1 MSRKVESGNGKC
13 MMKTPVNTNVQAT
26 SVYHWSLNCQSNGGG
41 GYGGA
46 GYNELEEVPDDL
58 LMELMTRFG
67 RTIIRARNDLENSKR
82 TVDFGLARGYS
93 GTQEAKHR
101 MGLAAANFAGGPGRR
116 RRSET
121 DV

>member
-1 MSRKVESGNGKC
+1 MMTNRFSFGGLALLTVCVLTISRSQAAPMPSQSTNAGYNG
-13 MMKTPVNTNVQAT
+13 
-26 SVYHWSLNCQSNGGG
+26 
-41 GYGGA
+41 

-101 MGLAAANFAGGPGRR
+101 MGLAAANFPGGPGRR

-121 DV
+121 DA

>member
-1 MSRKVESGNGKC
+1 
-13 MMKTPVNTNVQAT
+13 MMTNRCACFALAFLLFCFLAI
-26 SVYHWSLNCQSNGGG
+26 SSIEAAPMPRYQSNGGG
-41 GYGGA
+41 YGG
-46 GYNELEEVPDDL
+46 GYNELEEVPDEL

-101 MGLAAANFAGGPGRR
+101 MGLAAANFPGGPGRR

>member
-1 MSRKVESGNGKC
+1 
-13 MMKTPVNTNVQAT
+13 MMTNRCACLALAFLLFCFLAI
-26 SVYHWSLNCQSNGGG
+26 SSIEAAPMPRYQSNGGG
-41 GYGGA
+41 YGA

>member
-1 MSRKVESGNGKC
+1 MTNRCACFALAFLLLCFLAISSVESAP
-13 MMKTPVNTNVQAT
+13 MPR
-26 SVYHWSLNCQSNGGG
+26 YQSNGGG
-41 GYGGA
+41 YGG

-101 MGLAAANFAGGPGRR
+101 MGLAAANFPGGPGRR

>member
-1 MSRKVESGNGKC
+1 
-13 MMKTPVNTNVQAT
+13 MMTNRCACFALAFLLFCFLAISSIEAAPMPSQ
-26 SVYHWSLNCQSNGGG
+26 YNGGG
-41 GYGGA
+41 DGT
-46 GYNELEEVPDDL
+46 GYNELDEVSEAV
-58 LMELMTRFG
+58 MNLMTRLG
-67 RTIIRARNDLENSKR
+67 RTMLRARNDVENTKR

>member
-1 MSRKVESGNGKC
+1 MMTNKFAFGALALLTICLLAISRTDAAPMPRYQS
-13 MMKTPVNTNVQAT
+13 
-26 SVYHWSLNCQSNGGG
+26 SNGG
-41 GYGGA
+41 YG
-46 GYNELEEVPDDL
+46 GYNELEEVPDEL

-101 MGLAAANFAGGPGRR
+101 MGLAAANFPGGPGRR

-121 DV
+121 DA

>member
-1 MSRKVESGNGKC
+1 MMTNRFAFCALALLIICLLAISRTDAAPMPS
-13 MMKTPVNTNVQAT
+13 
-26 SVYHWSLNCQSNGGG
+26 QSSNN
-41 GYGGA
+41 GYG

-101 MGLAAANFAGGPGRR
+101 MGLAAANFPGGPGRR

-121 DV
+121 DA

>member
-1 MSRKVESGNGKC
+1 MMPSRFAS
-13 MMKTPVNTNVQAT
+13 
-26 SVYHWSLNCQSNGGG
+26 WSALAFLIMCLLAISRTTDAAPMPSQSNNG
-41 GYGGA
+41 GYG

-101 MGLAAANFAGGPGRR
+101 MGLAAANFPGGPGRR

-121 DV
+121 DI

>member
-1 MSRKVESGNGKC
+1 MMTNRFAFCALALLIICLLAISRTDAAP
-13 MMKTPVNTNVQAT
+13 MPR
-26 SVYHWSLNCQSNGGG
+26 YQSSNN
-41 GYGGA
+41 GYG

-101 MGLAAANFAGGPGRR
+101 MGLAAANFPGGPGRR

-121 DV
+121 DA

>member
-1 MSRKVESGNGKC
+1 MRTNRLACFALAFLLFCLVAISSIDAAPMSR
-13 MMKTPVNTNVQAT
+13 
-26 SVYHWSLNCQSNGGG
+26 YQSNGGG
-41 GYGGA
+41 YGVGYK
-46 GYNELEEVPDDL
+46 EREEVPDNL
-58 LMELMTRFG
+58 LMELITRFG
-67 RTIIRARNDLENSKR
+67 RTIIQARNDLENSKR

>member
-1 MSRKVESGNGKC
+1 
-13 MMKTPVNTNVQAT
+13 MMTNRCACFALAFLLFCLLAI
-26 SVYHWSLNCQSNGGG
+26 SSIEAAPMPRYQSNGGG
-41 GYGGA
+41 YGA

>member
-1 MSRKVESGNGKC
+1 
-13 MMKTPVNTNVQAT
+13 MMTNRCACFALAFLLFCFLAISSIEAAPMPRYQ
-26 SVYHWSLNCQSNGGG
+26 YNGGG
-41 GYGGA
+41 DGT
-46 GYNELEEVPDDL
+46 GYNELDEVSEAV
-58 LMELMTRFG
+58 MNLMTRLG
-67 RTIIRARNDLENSKR
+67 RTMLRARNDVENTKR

>member
-1 MSRKVESGNGKC
+1 
-13 MMKTPVNTNVQAT
+13 MMTNRFACFAVALLVVCLLAISST
-26 SVYHWSLNCQSNGGG
+26 EAAPMPRYQSNGGG
-41 GYGGA
+41 GYGGGGA

>member
-1 MSRKVESGNGKC
+1 
-13 MMKTPVNTNVQAT
+13 MMTNRFACFAVALLAVCLLAISST
-26 SVYHWSLNCQSNGGG
+26 EAAPMPRYQSNGGG
-41 GYGGA
+41 GYGGGA